1 MEKTKE
7 ERTKQEKNRLNR
19 QFGKIDKKK
28 KAVAVGLIERAAFMR
43 VELEDME
50 QDIADNGF
58 TELFSQGNQE
68 PYERLRPMANAYNSM
83 NANYQKII
91 RQLTALLPKESTSTQ
106 KDGDGF
112 DEFVSMRED

>member
-7 ERTKQEKNRLNR
+7 QRIKQEKTRLNR
-19 QFGKIDKKK
+19 QFRDIDRQKKE
-28 KAVAVGLIERAAFMR
+28 VAAGLIERAAFMR

-50 QDIADNGF
+50 RDIAEHGF
-58 TELFSQGNQE
+58 VELFSQGDQE

-83 NANYQKII
+83 NGNYQKII
-91 RQLTALLPKESTSTQ
+91 RQLTALLPKDTSSPQ

-112 DEFVSMRED
+112 DDFVCARED